1 MEGTGPVSWKL
12 LHEESFPELISYLT
26 PLEWG
31 CVSFTS
37 RLLKNGNPGLPPRR
51 AARISVRPVRDGDKT
66 RVTAAVLQTSYGFY
80 YPVFDG
86 ADVDGERWT
95 GSELRRV
102 LRLPAARVHSIMGRR
117 RDVETL
123 EELIAKRP
131 VHTIEYYLMVQERKG
146 SYDQRRLPDGLTFRR
161 ATVEDAEYIFPLQR
175 AYEKEE
181 VLLPGDRFDSNT
193 CLHHLRTGLL
203 EQLIYVAELNG
214 EPVAKAGT
222 NARGFRFDQIGGVFT
237 RPDLRGRGIGAALM
251 TRLMYDVSR
260 SDRLS
265 CLFVKQHN
273 SPAIAMYTRLG
284 YLIRDEFRII
294 YY

>member
-1 MEGTGPVSWKL
+1 MNWKL
-12 LHEESFPELISYLT
+12 LHEESFPELISYLA

-37 RLLKNGNPGLPPRR
+37 RLLRDGTPELPPRR
-51 AARISVRPVRDGDKT
+51 AARISVCPAQDGEKS
-66 RVTAAVLQTSYGFY
+66 RITAAVLQTSYGFF
-80 YPVFDG
+80 YPVFNG
-86 ADVDGERWT
+86 ADIAADRWT

-102 LRLPAARVHSIMGRR
+102 LRLTTARVHSIMGRR
-117 RDVETL
+117 RDVEML
-123 EELIAKRP
+123 QGLIAKRP

-146 SYDQRRLPDGLTFRR
+146 SYDSSRLPDGLTLRR
-161 ATVEDAEYIFPLQR
+161 ATVKDAKYLFPLQR

-181 VLLPGDRFDSNT
+181 VLLPGDRFDSAT
-193 CLHHLRTGLL
+193 CLHHLSSSLL
-203 EQLIYVAELNG
+203 DQLIYVAELDG
-214 EPVAKAGT
+214 QPVAKAGT

-237 RPDLRGRGIGAALM
+237 RPELRGRSIGAALM
-251 TRLMYDVSR
+251 TRLMVDLNR
-260 SDRLS
+260 SDRVC